1 MSFVSSEAHIL
12 IAEDVSVRFGG
23 VNALRNVSM
32 SIGSGELVG
41 LIGPNGAGKTT
52 LVNVLSG
59 AVRPQAGRVVFNG
72 RVISG
77 MRQFKIVRQGLTR
90 TFQVPKPFR
99 GVTLRDN
106 LLTAG
111 YFGRPDSGS
120 SEAIEDHVRHVA
132 ELVGLEGKLDF
143 TPDQLNVAD
152 LKKLELGRALCSR
165 ATVILLDEVMCG
177 LNSKEM
183 SELIDLCR
191 RVNALGVTLLIIEHV
206 MAAISQLAQRVVV
219 LHLGEK
225 LTEGTPAEVFRDP
238 HVVKAY
244 LGSRFAERQKRALV

>member
-1 MSFVSSEAHIL
+1 MSPAAPDSIL
-12 IAEDVSVRFGG
+12 VAEDVSVRFGG

-32 SIGSGELVG
+32 AIGSKELVG

-59 AVRPQAGRVVFNG
+59 AVRPQSGRVLFNG
-72 RVISG
+72 EVISG
-77 MRQFKIVRQGLTR
+77 MRQFRIVRQGLTR

-111 YFGRPDSGS
+111 YFGRPESGGTADV
-120 SEAIEDHVRHVA
+120 EEHVRQVA
-132 ELVGLEGKLDF
+132 ELIGLGNKLNH

-183 SELIDLCR
+183 AELIDLCR

-206 MAAISQLAQRVVV
+206 MAAISQLAQRVIV

-225 LTEGTPAEVFRDP
+225 LAEGTPAEVFRDP
-238 HVVKAY
+238 QVVKAY
-244 LGSRFAERQKRALV
+244 LGSRFAERQLRAAV